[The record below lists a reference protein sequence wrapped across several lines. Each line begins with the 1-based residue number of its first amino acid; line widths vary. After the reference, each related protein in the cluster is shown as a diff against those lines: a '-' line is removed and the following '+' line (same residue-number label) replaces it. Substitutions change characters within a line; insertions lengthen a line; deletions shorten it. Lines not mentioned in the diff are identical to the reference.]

1 MTEQN
6 ITARMAEL
14 KQQEAALMAEAHD
27 RRAALLDELAGLCST
42 LGPLTRSEIP
52 DGVLKRRERTTKPTA
67 PAKVRRPK
75 AGVAA

>member
-27 RRAALLDELAGLCST
+27 RRAALLDELAGLCAA
-42 LGPLTRSEIP
+42 LGPLVRSEIP
-52 DGVLKRRERTTKPTA
+52 DGILKRRERTVKPKA
-67 PAKVRRPK
+67 AAKVRKVK
-75 AGVAA
+75 AAEAA